1 MISSLVYVEI
11 CTCAVHGLSFRRF
24 LRRFITTRIPT
35 CLPLMLWI
43 LDFLSCESIQL
54 ISDKIVLSPFYDL
67 IGAGRILQ

>member
-1 MISSLVYVEI
+1 
-11 CTCAVHGLSFRRF
+11 
-24 LRRFITTRIPT
+24 
-35 CLPLMLWI
+35 MLWI